1 MNLQALLGRARA
13 FFSLVPP
20 RSKALWRRYRALP
33 RWQQI
38 GTTSVG
44 NPVFLDTRTVKR
56 APDGI
61 VTATLR
67 VPFVKPVKSPKGPL
81 TGSRATA
88 KFDCRSHKVAV
99 LENTLYLDEKANRI
113 YEHKVV
119 KVPGYGAVIGGS
131 LPAIGLRHFCGA

>member
-1 MNLQALLGRARA
+1 MPATPLRTR
-13 FFSLVPP
+13 VRP
-20 RSKALWRRYRALP
+20 RALRAAALVVLTAAP
-33 RWQQI
+33 LGAQARWQQI

-44 NPVFLDTRTVKR
+44 TPVFLDTRTVKR